1 MASLLPAVHG
11 GAPILAMSGGGDST
25 ATQAPTMN
33 GGSMSLLPHAPSV
46 PIAGMHGGASLL
58 PHAPHVDILGMHG
71 GVHLLNMVSNKT
83 TIQKKNEITKKSA
96 AKATAATFG
105 ITTTF
110 SEDYATLHGL
120 SDVSNCNPIE
130 ENKTIKVCESLQPF
144 VDRRVQALLK
154 RVRFPSGNA
163 SVDMGCG
170 TITRTGSALQIR
182 FHEKAITLLSGD
194 LTGTFAAFHKDMPP
208 HKPRSIDSSSGSLL
222 QWMLGSDVIETGA
235 FDLVEFMKTMTPLP
249 IDGFRTFLSY
259 HKDGIKEEDVMRYAM
274 ELYGYWTGDVKNTND
289 VYGLILPPDTAV
301 RRMNSTFAVYSAGSV
316 KTGVPWDPVWD
327 SHVGGFAV
335 YESAPVASVAPI
347 SLTAP
352 VAPAPV
358 APVAPIALAAS
369 DTFSGKKMS
378 APIDVSEQ
386 QMIDGQ
392 PYTLRGMIQHD
403 GGINGG
409 HYTYLYHSLPE
420 KKWVQFSDSRITYPT
435 VEDVK
440 KEIRTGYIYL
450 FEKKTHDGG
459 PHKGVQ
465 NHGNSCWMN
474 AALQMFYHLPE
485 YRAYIE
491 GFDATVSTLSPE
503 IKSITL
509 AVQQIFRKYSGGD
522 QIIACSTEYQTLFKY
537 TFPNQPIGS
546 QQDAMEFITKV
557 LLGIVE
563 NDPVNELFTIQ
574 YNTTLTCADKGT
586 VPSIKTDPMNALS
599 LVIPSRNSP
608 LTLDDLLLTESTP
621 EIMESGTKVDD
632 KPCQTVTKTVKIQIP
647 KNNQYVIIQLKRFI

>member
-1 MASLLPAVHG
+1 MSGGSYAPSMSGASMLPVVQG
-11 GAPILAMSGGGDST
+11 PPPPIAAMSGG
-25 ATQAPTMN
+25 A
-33 GGSMSLLPHAPSV
+33 SLLPHAPSV
-46 PIAGMHGGASLL
+46 PI
-58 PHAPHVDILGMHG
+58 VGMHG

-83 TIQKKNEITKKSA
+83 TIQKKDEITKKSA

-110 SEDYATLHGL
+110 SKDYATLHGL

-170 TITRTGSALQIR
+170 TITRTGSTLQIR

-194 LTGTFAAFHKDMPP
+194 LTGTFAAFHKDMPRHQP
-208 HKPRSIDSSSGSLL
+208 GPVNNSGGEGNLL
-222 QWMLGSDVIETGA
+222 SWMLGSPVIEKGT
-235 FDLVEFMKTMTPLP
+235 FQLVPFMESMNTKHGLSLE
-249 IDGFRTFLSY
+249 GFRTFLSY
-259 HKDGIKEEDVMRYAM
+259 HKDGIQEKDVLRYAM
-274 ELYGYWTGDVKNTND
+274 ELYGYWTGDVKNAND
-289 VYGLILPPDTAV
+289 VYGLILPPNTAV
-301 RRMNSTFAVYSAGSV
+301 RRVNSTFAVYSAGSV
-316 KTGVPWDPVWD
+316 KTGVSWDPVWE

-335 YESAPVASVAPI
+335 YESAPVASVA
-347 SLTAP
+347 LTASA
-352 VAPAPV
+352 APIAPV
-358 APVAPIALAAS
+358 APVALAAS
-369 DTFSGKKMS
+369 ATFSGKKMS

-386 QMIDGQ
+386 QMIGGQ

-420 KKWVQFSDSRITYPT
+420 NKWVQFSDSRITYPT

-491 GFDATVSTLSPE
+491 GFDATASTLSPE

-509 AVQQIFRKYSGGD
+509 AIQQIFRRYSGGD

-563 NDPVNELFTIQ
+563 NDPVNDLFTIQ
-574 YNTTLTCADKGT
+574 YETTLTCADKGT
-586 VPSIKTDPMNALS
+586 GPSIKTDPMNALS

>member
-1 MASLLPAVHG
+1 MDSLLPVAQ
-11 GAPILAMSGGGDST
+11 APIHRMSGGSYAPSMSGASMLPVVQGPPPPIAAMSGG
-25 ATQAPTMN
+25 A
-33 GGSMSLLPHAPSV
+33 SLLPHAPSV
-46 PIAGMHGGASLL
+46 PI
-58 PHAPHVDILGMHG
+58 VGMHG

-83 TIQKKNEITKKSA
+83 TIQKKDEITKKSA

-110 SEDYATLHGL
+110 SKDYATLHGL

-170 TITRTGSALQIR
+170 TITRTGSTLQIR

-194 LTGTFAAFHKDMPP
+194 LTGTFAAFHKDMPRHQP
-208 HKPRSIDSSSGSLL
+208 GPVNNSGGEGNLL
-222 QWMLGSDVIETGA
+222 SWMLGSPVIEKGT
-235 FDLVEFMKTMTPLP
+235 FQLVPFMESMNTKHGLSLE
-249 IDGFRTFLSY
+249 GFRTFLSY
-259 HKDGIKEEDVMRYAM
+259 HKDGIQEKDVLRYAM
-274 ELYGYWTGDVKNTND
+274 ELYGYWTGDVKNAND
-289 VYGLILPPDTAV
+289 VYGLILPPNTAV
-301 RRMNSTFAVYSAGSV
+301 RRVNSTFAVYSAGSV
-316 KTGVPWDPVWD
+316 KTGVSWDPVWE

-335 YESAPVASVAPI
+335 YESAPVASVA
-347 SLTAP
+347 LTASA
-352 VAPAPV
+352 APIAPV
-358 APVAPIALAAS
+358 APVALAAS
-369 DTFSGKKMS
+369 ATFSGKKMS

-386 QMIDGQ
+386 QMIGGQ

-509 AVQQIFRKYSGGD
+509 AIQQIFRKYSGGD

-563 NDPVNELFTIQ
+563 NDPVNDLFTIQ
-574 YNTTLTCADKGT
+574 YETTLTCADKGT
-586 VPSIKTDPMNALS
+586 GPSIKTDPMNALS

>member
-1 MASLLPAVHG
+1 MDSLLPVAQ
-11 GAPILAMSGGGDST
+11 APIHRMSGGSYAPSMSGASMLPVVQGPPPPIAAMSGG
-25 ATQAPTMN
+25 A
-33 GGSMSLLPHAPSV
+33 SLLPHAPSV
-46 PIAGMHGGASLL
+46 PI
-58 PHAPHVDILGMHG
+58 VGMHG

-83 TIQKKNEITKKSA
+83 TIQKKDEITKKSA

-110 SEDYATLHGL
+110 SKDYATLHGL

-170 TITRTGSALQIR
+170 TITRTGSTLQIR

-194 LTGTFAAFHKDMPP
+194 LTGTFAAFHKDMPRHQP
-208 HKPRSIDSSSGSLL
+208 GPVNNSGGEGNLL
-222 QWMLGSDVIETGA
+222 SWMLGSPVIEKGT
-235 FDLVEFMKTMTPLP
+235 FQLVPFMESMNTKHGLSLE
-249 IDGFRTFLSY
+249 GFRTFLSY
-259 HKDGIKEEDVMRYAM
+259 HKDGIQEKDVLRYAM
-274 ELYGYWTGDVKNTND
+274 ELYGYWTGDVKNAND
-289 VYGLILPPDTAV
+289 VYGLILPPNTAV
-301 RRMNSTFAVYSAGSV
+301 RRVNSTFAVYSAGSV
-316 KTGVPWDPVWD
+316 KTGVSWDPVWE

-335 YESAPVASVAPI
+335 YESAPVASVA
-347 SLTAP
+347 LTASA
-352 VAPAPV
+352 APIAPV
-358 APVAPIALAAS
+358 APVALAAS
-369 DTFSGKKMS
+369 ATFSGKKMS

-386 QMIDGQ
+386 QMIGGQ

-420 KKWVQFSDSRITYPT
+420 NKWVQFSDSRITYPT

-491 GFDATVSTLSPE
+491 GFDATASTLSPE

-509 AVQQIFRKYSGGD
+509 AIQQIFRRYSGGD

-563 NDPVNELFTIQ
+563 NDPVNDLFTIQ
-574 YNTTLTCADKGT
+574 YETTLTCADKGT
-586 VPSIKTDPMNALS
+586 GPSIKTDPMNALS

>member
-1 MASLLPAVHG
+1 MDSLLPVAQ
-11 GAPILAMSGGGDST
+11 APIHRMSGGSYAPSMSGASMLPVVQGPPPPIAAMSGG
-25 ATQAPTMN
+25 A
-33 GGSMSLLPHAPSV
+33 SLLPHAPSV
-46 PIAGMHGGASLL
+46 PI
-58 PHAPHVDILGMHG
+58 VGMHG

-83 TIQKKNEITKKSA
+83 TIQKKDEITKKSA

-110 SEDYATLHGL
+110 SKDYATLHGL

-170 TITRTGSALQIR
+170 TITRTGSTLQIR

-194 LTGTFAAFHKDMPP
+194 LTGTFAAFHKDMPRHQP
-208 HKPRSIDSSSGSLL
+208 GPVNNSGGEGNLL
-222 QWMLGSDVIETGA
+222 SWMLGSPVIEKGT
-235 FDLVEFMKTMTPLP
+235 FQLVPFMESMNTKHGLSLE
-249 IDGFRTFLSY
+249 GFRTFLSY
-259 HKDGIKEEDVMRYAM
+259 HKDGIQEKDVLRYAM
-274 ELYGYWTGDVKNTND
+274 ELYGYWTGDVKNAND
-289 VYGLILPPDTAV
+289 VYGLILPPNTAV
-301 RRMNSTFAVYSAGSV
+301 RRVNSTFAVYSAGSV
-316 KTGVPWDPVWD
+316 KTGVSWDPVWE

-335 YESAPVASVAPI
+335 YESAPVASVA
-347 SLTAP
+347 LTASA
-352 VAPAPV
+352 APIAPV
-358 APVAPIALAAS
+358 APVALAAS
-369 DTFSGKKMS
+369 ATFSGKKMS

-386 QMIDGQ
+386 QMIGGQ

-420 KKWVQFSDSRITYPT
+420 NKWVQFSDSRITYPT

-509 AVQQIFRKYSGGD
+509 AIQQIFRKYSGGD

-563 NDPVNELFTIQ
+563 NDPVNDLFTIQ
-574 YNTTLTCADKGT
+574 YETTLTCADKGT
-586 VPSIKTDPMNALS
+586 GPSIKTDPMNALS

>member
-1 MASLLPAVHG
+1 MASLLPDAQ
-11 GAPILAMSGGGDST
+11 APILRMSGGGDST
-25 ATQAPTMN
+25 TTQVPTMS

-58 PHAPHVDILGMHG
+58 PHAPSVPILGMHG
-71 GVHLLNMVSNKT
+71 GVRLLNMVSNKT

-96 AKATAATFG
+96 AKAAAATFG

-120 SDVSNCNPIE
+120 SDVSNCNPME
-130 ENKTIKVCESLQPF
+130 ENKTIQVCESLQPF

-154 RVRFPSGNA
+154 RVGFPSGDT
-163 SVDMGCG
+163 SFDMGCG
-170 TITRTGSALQIR
+170 TIARKGSALQIR

-194 LTGTFAAFHKDMPP
+194 FTSTFAAFRKDMPP
-208 HKPRSIDSSSGSLL
+208 HKPGPVKNSGEGNLL
-222 QWMLGSDVIETGA
+222 SWMLGSDVIEMGA

-259 HKDGIKEEDVMRYAM
+259 HKEGVEEEDVLRYAM
-274 ELYGYWTGDVKNTND
+274 ELYGYRTGGVKNAND
-289 VYGLILPPDTAV
+289 AYGLILPPDTAV
-301 RRMNSTFAVYSAGSV
+301 RRVNSTFAVYSAGSV
-316 KTGVPWDPVWD
+316 KTGVPWDPVWE

-335 YESAPVASVAPI
+335 YESAPASLAA
-347 SLTAP
+347 SAAP
-352 VAPAPV
+352 V
-358 APVAPIALAAS
+358 ALAAS
-369 DTFSGKKMS
+369 AAPMALAASATFSGKKLS
-378 APIDVSEQ
+378 VPIDVSEQ
-386 QMIDGQ
+386 QMIGGQ

-409 HYTYLYHSLPE
+409 HYTYVYHSLPE
-420 KKWVQFSDSRITYPT
+420 NKWVQFSDSRITYPT

-485 YRAYIE
+485 YRTYIE
-491 GFDATVSTLSPE
+491 QFNATTSTLSPE
-503 IKSITL
+503 INRITL
-509 AVQQIFRKYSGGD
+509 AIQEIFRKYSGGD
-522 QIIACSTEYQTLFKY
+522 QVIACSTEYQTLFKY

-546 QQDAMEFITKV
+546 QQDAMEFITTV

-563 NDPVNELFTIQ
+563 NDPISGLFAIE
-574 YNTTLTCADKGT
+574 YESTLTCADKGAG
-586 VPSIKTDPMNALS
+586 PSIKTDLMNALS

-621 EIMESGTKVDD
+621 EIMASGTKVDD
-632 KPCQTVTKTVKIQIP
+632 KPCPTVTKTVKIQIP

>member
-1 MASLLPAVHG
+1 MSGGSYAPSMSGASMLPVVQG
-11 GAPILAMSGGGDST
+11 PPPPIAAMSGG
-25 ATQAPTMN
+25 A
-33 GGSMSLLPHAPSV
+33 SLLPHAPSV
-46 PIAGMHGGASLL
+46 PI
-58 PHAPHVDILGMHG
+58 VGMHG

-83 TIQKKNEITKKSA
+83 TIQKKDEITKKSA

-110 SEDYATLHGL
+110 SKDYATLHGL

-170 TITRTGSALQIR
+170 TITRTGSTLQIR

-194 LTGTFAAFHKDMPP
+194 LTGTFAAFHKDMPRHQP
-208 HKPRSIDSSSGSLL
+208 GPVNNSGGEGNLL
-222 QWMLGSDVIETGA
+222 SWMLGSPVIEKGT
-235 FDLVEFMKTMTPLP
+235 FQLVPFMESMNTKHGLSLE
-249 IDGFRTFLSY
+249 GFRTFLSY
-259 HKDGIKEEDVMRYAM
+259 HKDGIQEKDVLRYAM

-289 VYGLILPPDTAV
+289 VYGLILPPNTAV

-316 KTGVPWDPVWD
+316 KTGVSWDPVWK

-335 YESAPVASVAPI
+335 YESAPAASVALTASVAPVA
-347 SLTAP
+347 SAAP
-352 VAPAPV
+352 V
-358 APVAPIALAAS
+358 ALAAS
-369 DTFSGKKMS
+369 ATFSGKKMS

-386 QMIDGQ
+386 QMIGGQ

-420 KKWVQFSDSRITYPT
+420 NKWVQFSDSRITYPT

-450 FEKKTHDGG
+450 FEKKTHDAR
-459 PHKGVQ
+459 PHKGIQ

-491 GFDATVSTLSPE
+491 RFDATVSTLSPE

-509 AVQQIFRKYSGGD
+509 AIQQIFRKYSGGD

-563 NDPVNELFTIQ
+563 NDPVNDLFTIQ
-574 YNTTLTCADKGT
+574 YETTLTCADKGT
-586 VPSIKTDPMNALS
+586 GPSIKTDPMNALS